1 MTSGS
6 ISGCGLVLLVLP
18 FPVFAQTHVAHDRG
32 EIVRS
37 TDYKLLVFHYLL
49 DRYSPTG
56 IR

>member
-37 TDYKLLVFHYLL
+37 TDYKLL
-49 DRYSPTG
+49 YSITC
-56 IR
+56 